1 MLYNRFNLIN
11 FKNKFFI
18 FCLLYFS
25 FLFGYLFDFL
35 FWSILFNQIIL
46 LYFILFFYS
55 YNIWSIT
62 SQFHLFNLFYQIFPG
77 FISPEFYLLHGVI
90 IFIIQITS
98 AISIQRTPLH
108 SPIIIASPI
117 KKISSYEIRIAVLF
131 TIIILSYL
139 SGFKYGLY
147 VQFASCSLLTYLIVT
162 NKKNFYVD
170 AIFLIILFFLI
181 YKIGFLGGDRRFLI
195 FFIVSLGLFIIH
207 RYKLK
212 FPNIFYLSLIPIGMT
227 LFFFQGL
234 YRVFGLTEGISRFSL
249 LKYTTL
255 TSFFEN
261 IDIGVFNRIF
271 HALFNEG
278 LYSHIQ
284 DHYITGMSFERV
296 FYLWLPRELWADKPF
311 NLSTVAG
318 DFAYPGNSAPI
329 SLPMEIYVN
338 FGIWLCPIFFLV
350 IAKLFS
356 YLDRRYYFSNSYYIA
371 YYFFLVSFFIVIY
384 RGSIETDL
392 VIFSMF
398 FIAICLIYEF
408 ITWVMTYFKK
418 A

>member
-11 FKNKFFI
+11 FKNKI
-18 FCLLYFS
+18 VIIYLLYFS

-46 LYFILFFYS
+46 IYFILFFYS

-77 FISPEFYLLHGVI
+77 FISPEFYLLHGII

-98 AISIQRTPLH
+98 VIGVQRIPLQ
-108 SPIIIASPI
+108 SPIIIASSI
-117 KKISSYEIRIAVLF
+117 KKISSYEIKIAVLF
-131 TIIILSYL
+131 AIIILSYL
-139 SGFKYGLY
+139 SGFKYGLH
-147 VQFASCSLLTYLIVT
+147 VQIASCSLLTYLIVT
-162 NKKNFYVD
+162 NKKNFYFD
-170 AIFLIILFFLI
+170 AVFLIIFFFLI

-207 RYKLK
+207 RYKLR
-212 FPNIFYLSLIPIGMT
+212 FPNIFYLSLIPIGMIF
-227 LFFFQGL
+227 FFFQGL
-234 YRVFGLTEGISRFSL
+234 YRVFGFSEGISRLSL
-249 LKYTTL
+249 LQYTSL
-255 TSFFEN
+255 TAFFES

-271 HALFNEG
+271 HALFSGE
-278 LYSHIQ
+278 LYSVIK
-284 DHYITGMSFERV
+284 DYYVTGLSFERV

-318 DFAYPGNSAPI
+318 DHAYPGNSAPI

-338 FGIWLCPIFFLV
+338 FGIWFCPLFFLV

-356 YLDRRYYFSNSYYIA
+356 YLDRRYYFSKSYYIA

-398 FIAICLIYEF
+398 FIVICLIYEF
-408 ITWVMTYFKK
+408 ITWLMIYFKK